1 MRVPLQVVK
10 ELAWGPKATKRP
22 KTTSGNKPRNAGVS
36 IILHKN
42 TPKKGSGVSTEL
54 GAKSLNSAIQ

>member
-22 KTTSGNKPRNAGVS
+22 KTTSGNQTQERW
-36 IILHKN
+36 
-42 TPKKGSGVSTEL
+42 
-54 GAKSLNSAIQ
+54 SLYNPAQKHPQERQRGEH